1 MVRTLIALALL
12 AHGIGH
18 VLFAGN
24 SWGTW
29 RTEPSRAGFFTK
41 VLHVGQTAEGVM
53 GMIWLLPMVGFMA
66 VAWGFYA
73 ETGWWQQAALI
84 SAGTSTMLMLLWWGS
99 LNESS
104 ALFALLFDLA
114 VIGIV
119 LIQPT
124 LIPA

>member
-29 RTEPSRAGFFTK
+29 RTEPSRAGLFTK
-41 VLHVGQTAEGVM
+41 VLHVGQDVEGVM
-53 GMIWLLPMVGFMA
+53 GLIWLVPMIGFMA
-66 VAWGFYA
+66 VAWGLYVQA
-73 ETGWWQQAALI
+73 AWWQQAALI
-84 SAGTSTMLMLLWWGS
+84 SAGTSTILMLLWWGS

-104 ALFALLFDLA
+104 AMLALLFDLA
-114 VIGIV
+114 VIGTV
-119 LIQPT
+119 LLQPA
-124 LIPA
+124 LVSP